1 LERITNCVVDEEK
14 RAAKLRSAEEKSSA
28 KQEKEAA
35 KQEREAEK
43 AADKRKSK
51 EVPRAAPVVV
61 ATNTATNDNEDLY
74 IDPTPATHA
83 AESDPTSPTSPG
95 GSKGL
100 KSIFSKL
107 KRRSKHT
114 SAGTI
119 NTADMGT
126 DKEPGFVGGAAL
138 RNSTSQ
144 PHSTAATTAATSSDD
159 ERPHN
164 LGDVEPSSAA
174 VNPTAVPHADE
185 LDDSYSDVSSM
196 SNYEEPMTRGRSA
209 ERITSTQT
217 ATSGGT
223 DFEEAHDHFDEG
235 LAPPPTFTTNADKAK
250 GSPNR
255 DSKFHEVGI

>member
-1 LERITNCVVDEEK
+1 
-14 RAAKLRSAEEKSSA
+14 LRSAEEKSSA

-61 ATNTATNDNEDLY
+61 ATNTATTDNEDLY
-74 IDPTPATHA
+74 RDPTPATQA
-83 AESDPTSPTSPG
+83 SESDPTSPTSPG

-119 NTADMGT
+119 NTADMGK
-126 DKEPGFVGGAAL
+126 DKEPGFVGGATL

-144 PHSTAATTAATSSDD
+144 PHSNAATTVATTFDD

-164 LGDVEPSSAA
+164 LGDIEPSSAAA
-174 VNPTAVPHADE
+174 VNPTAVPHVDE
-185 LDDSYSDVSSM
+185 LDD
-196 SNYEEPMTRGRSA
+196 EEPMTRGRSA